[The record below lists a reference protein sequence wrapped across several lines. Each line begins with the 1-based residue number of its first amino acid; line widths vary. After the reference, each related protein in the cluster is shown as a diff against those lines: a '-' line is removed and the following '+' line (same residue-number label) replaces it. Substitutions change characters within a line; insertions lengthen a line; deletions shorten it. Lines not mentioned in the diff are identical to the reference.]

1 MSYLKARV
9 SSHCSYAC
17 KTCFLFSSLSCQS
30 VYPLPRSKSQRLI
43 FPENSYSYRDP
54 LLSLLSPFPPFS
66 SFGGCTAHCCS
77 RRPSRPSRLCSTLL
91 RCIWLAGLELSR
103 RGGRGKTRRPTY
115 QVFLLLR
122 EFHATRQRTKRSNSS
137 QLWICR
143 RELVPCR

>member
-1 MSYLKARV
+1 MTLFLRV
-9 SSHCSYAC
+9 
-17 KTCFLFSSLSCQS
+17 Q
-30 VYPLPRSKSQRLI
+30 
-43 FPENSYSYRDP
+43 N
-54 LLSLLSPFPPFS
+54 LLSLLFSVLSVCLPPPSVQVPKTYLPRKLLFLSGPSSKSSLPFSPSFS

-77 RRPSRPSRLCSTLL
+77 HRRPSRPARLC
-91 RCIWLAGLELSR
+91 CIWLAGLELSR